1 MIRKQSP
8 KPLQQRDDSGPLK
21 RDALRRLYAAML
33 KCRMVEG
40 HIARVV
46 HRRHLPKDY
55 VPAIGR
61 EATEVGATLDL
72 GADDVIAPARRSLV
86 AHIVR
91 GVSLAEIF
99 QGLLQARQPTEANK
113 GGLKILPAPRTL
125 AAQLAMASGMAFAN
139 RMLGKEAAVIAL
151 AGYAGDK
158 SLQPVLEYASAN
170 RLPVVFV
177 LETQAR
183 VGTRLDEGLMRM
195 GSAAQMPGLVVD
207 GNDAIAVYRVAH
219 EAIKR
224 ARQGYGPA
232 LIECRRERGHSRRAA
247 NGRSNSAADPLTFM
261 EQFLEAQGLWA
272 GEWKKELVEQYGKEI
287 AEALGKVIKKR

>member
-1 MIRKQSP
+1 MSFKRSP
-8 KPLQQRDDSGPLK
+8 KPLHQRDDSGPLK
-21 RDALRRLYAAML
+21 RDALRRLYTAML
-33 KCRMVEG
+33 KCRMAEG

-72 GADDVIAPARRSLV
+72 RADDVIASARRSLV

-91 GVSLAEIF
+91 EVPLAEIF
-99 QGLLQARQPTEANK
+99 QGLLEARQPSEASN
-113 GGLKILPAPRTL
+113 GLKIVPAPRTL
-125 AAQLAMASGMAFAN
+125 GAQLAVASGVAFAN
-139 RMLGKEAAVIAL
+139 RMLGKEATVIAL

-158 SLQPVLEYASAN
+158 SFKPVMQYASAH
-170 RLPVVFV
+170 RLPIVFV

-183 VGTRLDEGLMRM
+183 VGTRLDEGLLRLS
-195 GSAAQMPGLVVD
+195 SAAQMPGLVVD

-232 LIECRRERGHSRRAA
+232 LIECRRERGHTTQAA
-247 NGRSNSAADPLTFM
+247 NGRPHSASDPLTSM
-261 EQFLEAQGLWA
+261 EGFLEAQGLWT
-272 GEWKKELVEQYGKEI
+272 EDWKKELVEQYSKEI
-287 AEALGKVIKKR
+287 EAALGQVIKKKG